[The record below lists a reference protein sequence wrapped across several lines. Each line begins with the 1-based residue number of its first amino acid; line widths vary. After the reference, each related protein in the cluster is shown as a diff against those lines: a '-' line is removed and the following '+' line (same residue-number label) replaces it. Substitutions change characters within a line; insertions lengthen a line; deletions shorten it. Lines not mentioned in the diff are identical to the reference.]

1 MAEVPREESAI
12 VREVYKALEAQ
23 QDKHRPH
30 LGASL
35 IGDACE
41 RRIWYVFRWAKKERL
56 DGRMLRLFR
65 RGLETE
71 APIMRD
77 LRLAGMQIEE
87 VDASGQ
93 QHRVHAI
100 GGHFGGSM
108 DGVGL
113 GVPEARKTW
122 HVIECKTHNRSSFNA
137 LLRNGVKTSKP
148 RHWVQ
153 CNTYMGLA
161 GIERALY
168 VAECKDT
175 SELYSERLRFDPDRF
190 ASDMAKAERVIRA
203 DRPPARCAT
212 RPTDSECASCVFK
225 LICWGGEVPEVN
237 CRTCAHATPVIHSKC
252 VRIEYSGGNS
262 SASVHVQNSG
272 ADVVLTLTDSAP
284 TALTIT
290 GKTLT
295 QMKGMIEAVSGWT
308 CTIADESVGNDAGG
322 PWHCAVHDDEIPL
335 DFQYVGC
342 KGHRY
347 IPPLLEPSGA
357 KVVSA
362 DGTIVTYDV
371 NGREFKNG
379 DGDGDTVSSGTI
391 YETGAAK
398 LVFLPD
404 LVAVRKQG
412 FADAKLEDVGE
423 P

>member
-35 IGDACE
+35 IGRACE

-237 CRTCAHATPVIHSKC
+237 CRTCAHATPVIHSK
-252 VRIEYSGGNS
+252 
-262 SASVHVQNSG
+262 
-272 ADVVLTLTDSAP
+272 
-284 TALTIT
+284 
-290 GKTLT
+290 
-295 QMKGMIEAVSGWT
+295 
-308 CTIADESVGNDAGG
+308 SVGNDAGG